1 MERQLMETD
10 IVVAG
15 FGPAAAGFLLTLA
28 PELSKVKED
37 GTPLYESRVM
47 PGMPLQVMCYE
58 RADDTGFGVSGIVTR
73 AEAMRTTFPGVDLAA
88 EIPNAANVSQ
98 EKTTYLFDHLGC
110 SKRSLGTRLIDGCFR
125 MGKVIMKGGEWQAR
139 ELPITPPFMDKRGG
153 LVLNMGSLMG
163 WAACKVMESGTAQ
176 IWPGSPVAGPIFDG
190 ERVVGVRMA
199 DQGVERDGA
208 QTDAYMPGM
217 DVKARLTVVAD
228 GPVGAVGRALDE
240 RFGLPKG
247 HARNDW
253 GVGMKAV
260 VQLPDSC
267 KLEPGTIIHTL
278 GFPEPEIFGF
288 FYVHPNRTASMGIF
302 VAPWQDTPVRTTYRY
317 LQHWMQ
323 HPYIWRHIEGGT
335 LVSWGAKSIQES
347 GTEGEPFLCGD
358 GFARIGEGSG
368 TTDCLANAGV
378 DEAWASGAM
387 LARNV
392 LKLLAEGRDFT
403 KANLEGTYLAE
414 RRSSALDRRLKKA
427 THARAGFN
435 RSFFW
440 GMAGEGLCGLTGGIL
455 NLGKV
460 FKSVPPANRI
470 PELSEAVKGR
480 KCDMDALAKGVA
492 EAKKARKPL
501 HDAVMDACG
510 WPEIPFDG
518 KLLVTHQD
526 ALLIGGKVQAAP
538 GFADHVRFA
547 DAGLCRACTKQTC
560 IEICSAQ
567 ALMPADEEGNPPK
580 FDREKCVH
588 CGACIWNCAKLQ
600 PGTEKSN
607 VVFSAGSGGLH
618 SNEN

>member
-73 AEAMRTTFPGVDLAA
+73 AEAMRATFPGVDLAA

-199 DQGVERDGA
+199 DQGVEKDGA
-208 QTDAYMPGM
+208 QTDAYMPGL